1 MKENSH
7 LGQSLCSFP
16 CLMVTELSEESK
28 GRQAVS
34 IRNGTPEE
42 PQGEG
47 EAGVGG
53 AEALVFVLLYYIP
66 GFFHA
71 FFSFRKLRE
80 VTLIGMC
87 DIPKA
92 ILVCLVT
99 SAWERTESRDYLQMR
114 RCAQVGTFRYSV
126 WFASFLFFRCVVE
139 EKNFFSSLV
148 SYCGLMLHFCCLLAE

>member
-1 MKENSH
+1 M
-7 LGQSLCSFP
+7 
-16 CLMVTELSEESK
+16 
-28 GRQAVS
+28 
-34 IRNGTPEE
+34 E
-42 PQGEG
+42 PQKSLRV
-47 EAGVGG
+47 AGVGG

-99 SAWERTESRDYLQMR
+99 SAWERTESGDYLQMR

-139 EKNFFSSLV
+139 EKNFFFLISFLLWANASL
-148 SYCGLMLHFCCLLAE
+148 LLPTS